1 MEEDNLDLEGMDI
14 HSGLDSSFHS
24 PPHTSDPAGLSMDET
39 DDIDDLINNVRPHDP
54 LGTLE
59 EKEADIKELTHSWV
73 TERMSPTLL
82 PTKEALL
89 FRILKR
95 VQLQIEVIEE
105 KSIDMS
111 PDTDVKLELLIVETE
126 LERIKYLI
134 RSYLRVRLLKIDN
147 SMEYYQS
154 SPLDRMNMSQTE
166 RMYLNRHYALLKN
179 LYAHQFM
186 NTFPDSLKQMND
198 SSGSASMVQ
207 EPNMDHPVFVRVVK
221 DTGRKIII
229 GNDSVKLRKGSIVV
243 IKYSIIVKYVESG
256 DVVFI

>member
-1 MEEDNLDLEGMDI
+1 MDHDGMEI
-14 HSGLDSSFHS
+14 PSGLNSSFHS
-24 PPHTSDPAGLSMDET
+24 PPHTSDPAGPPYPDET
-39 DDIDDLINNVRPHDP
+39 HDLDDIDDLINNVRPHDP
-54 LGTLE
+54 LGSLE
-59 EKEADIKELTHSWV
+59 EKEADIKELTLAWV

-82 PTKEALL
+82 PTKETLL

-179 LYAHQFM
+179 LYTHQFM

-229 GNDSVKLRKGSIVV
+229 GNDSVKLRKDSIVV

>member
-1 MEEDNLDLEGMDI
+1 MDDTHDMDI
-14 HSGLDSSFHS
+14 PSGLDSSFHGL
-24 PPHTSDPAGLSMDET
+24 PHSSDAPNRDL
-39 DDIDDLINNVRPHDP
+39 DDLDEFEDLIDNVKGSYDP
-54 LGTLE
+54 LGSLA
-59 EKEADIKELTHSWV
+59 EKESDVAELTAAWV

-82 PTKEALL
+82 PTKEQLL

-126 LERIKYLI
+126 LERIKFLI
-134 RSYLRVRLLKIDN
+134 RAYLRVRLLKIDN
-147 SMEYYQS
+147 AMEYYQS

-166 RMYLNRHYALLKN
+166 RMYLNKHYALLKN
-179 LYAHQFM
+179 LYNHQFM
-186 NTFPDSLKQMND
+186 STFPDSLKQMND

-221 DTGRKIII
+221 DTGRKIVI
-229 GNDSVKLRKGSIVV
+229 GGDSVKLRKGSIVV
-243 IKYSIIVKYVESG
+243 IKYSIIFKYVESG

>member
-1 MEEDNLDLEGMDI
+1 MEDLEQDGLDI
-14 HSGLDSSFHS
+14 PSGLDSSFHGG
-24 PPHTSDPAGLSMDET
+24 PPTDPPNNFED
-39 DDIDDLINNVRPHDP
+39 DDIDDLINNVRQHDP
-54 LGTLE
+54 MGTLE
-59 EKEADIKELTHSWV
+59 EKEADIRGLTKAWV

-82 PTKEALL
+82 PTKETLL
-89 FRILKR
+89 FRILRR
-95 VQLQIEVIEE
+95 VQMQIEVIEE

-147 SMEYYQS
+147 AMEYYQS

-166 RMYLNRHYALLKN
+166 RMYLTRHYALLKN

-186 NTFPDSLKQMND
+186 NTFPESLKQMND
-198 SSGSASMVQ
+198 SSGSVSMVQ

-243 IKYSIIVKYVESG
+243 IKYSIILKYVESG
-256 DVVFI
+256 DVEFI